1 MPAFSFISKK
11 NSDLFESSGLFCAA
25 IHNNARFELFK
36 SDYIEIG
43 GEFFVTKRRGQ
54 WTPVN
59 AEELIFRH
67 RETIIA
73 MDIGQPAKVLHNV
86 TI

>member
-1 MPAFSFISKK
+1 MIV
-11 NSDLFESSGLFCAA
+11 FCAT
-25 IHNNARFELFK
+25 IHNNARFELLK
-36 SDYIEIG
+36 SNYIEIG
-43 GEFFVTKRRGQ
+43 GEFFVTKRRGRG
-54 WTPVN
+54 TPVN

-73 MDIGQPAKVLHNV
+73 MNIGQLTKMLHNL